1 MANKKALRLIELGL
15 HPVLLGSSGDDLK
28 RPLLKGW
35 QTAVY
40 TPEDVLTWPPRNNIG
55 IRCGLQRSLPRA
67 GRGGRALIV
76 FDFDEEARRVFPAWC
91 GQVNGGGAPLGLSQ
105 PLVIVTSGRGCHVYF
120 FIEEEHP
127 SRTLAGRYAPAPDE
141 ANGRKRLFKFIETL
155 GTGRQVV
162 SAGSRHPN
170 GQRYRFS
177 HGLGRGTRYE
187 DIPTLTAEQYQ
198 ALVTLSKSFDERPT
212 KPERSLSV
220 PPVKLNGKF
229 SDIQN
234 CLDYARRYI
243 GTTEQVERNGDIRF
257 LGQGGLLV
265 TADGRGW
272 YSFSE
277 ETGGG
282 LAELIAWHQSW
293 GGEG

>member
-15 HPVLLGSSGDDLK
+15 HPVLLGSEGDDLK

-40 TPEDVLTWPPRNNIG
+40 TPEDVIRWPPQNNVG
-55 IRCGLQRSLPRA
+55 IRCGRQRD
-67 GRGGRALIV
+67 GRALIV
-76 FDFDEEARRVFPAWC
+76 FDFDEEARRVFPAWLH
-91 GQVNGGGAPLGLSQ
+91 QANGGGTPLGLRQ

-120 FIEEEHP
+120 FTGEEHP
-127 SRTLAGRYAPAPDE
+127 GRTLAGRYAPAPDE

-155 GTGRQVV
+155 GAGRQVV
-162 SAGSRHPN
+162 SAGSRHPG

-177 HGLGRGTRYE
+177 RGTRYE
-187 DIPTLTAEQYQ
+187 DIPTLTQEQYQ
-198 ALVTLSKSFDERPT
+198 ALATLSKSFDERPSQ
-212 KPERSLSV
+212 PERGPSAR
-220 PPVKLNGKF
+220 PVRLNGEF
-229 SDIQN
+229 RNVQN

-243 GTTEQVERNGDIRF
+243 GAAEQEERNGDIRF

-282 LAELIAWHQSW
+282 LAELIAWHQSLV
-293 GGEG
+293 GEG